1 MNHPFPETKDCRDGY
16 RSAGTCAVRRERVPV
31 RADGIEATVRQ
42 NTAPMVKCHSD
53 ADSPSRRS
61 SFQA

>member
-1 MNHPFPETKDCRDGY
+1 MNHPVLKQKDCRDGD
-16 RSAGTCAVRRERVPV
+16 RIAGTCVVRRERVLV

-42 NTAPMVKCHSD
+42 NTAPMVKCHSA

-61 SFQA
+61 SFHA